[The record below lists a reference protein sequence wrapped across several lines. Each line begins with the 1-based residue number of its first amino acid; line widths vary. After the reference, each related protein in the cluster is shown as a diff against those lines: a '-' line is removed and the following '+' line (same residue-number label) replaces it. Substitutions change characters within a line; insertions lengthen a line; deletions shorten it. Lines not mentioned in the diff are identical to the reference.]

1 MSGTGPVGR
10 TVVRGLTEGAEAAGD
25 AALNQT
31 IRDAGEAGTEQA
43 VRDLVD
49 PSAPGAALR
58 GTPTGTGPD
67 AALRPGAAP
76 SQPTFINER
85 HAELDRYVRQ
95 ENASINQLARQN
107 PQDPTIATRRAALRD
122 FSSEL
127 ELYRAI
133 ANADA
138 TLPGLREAA
147 AAATG
152 DTPRQAAFN
161 AVANAERTRARAY
174 ADLAETG
181 FADRGAFTRAA
192 TEGYANAAQAFRDAA
207 NTSGS
212 GNGPWM
218 AELRAATLAAARSG
232 YVQNGANWA
241 NRLRASFGDQMIPTN
256 IQMVV
261 GHAADEGN
269 SVLRSNMLNAGRA
282 MFDEMRGE
290 NGLPPVDDAGWR
302 QVVSHVQSRGSFGS
316 DLVAFLRGI
325 P

>member
-10 TVVRGLTEGAEAAGD
+10 AVVRGLTEAGEAAAD
-25 AALNQT
+25 AASTQAT
-31 IRDAGEAGTEQA
+31 REAGEAGTDQA

-49 PSAPGAALR
+49 PSAPTAAVRGA
-58 GTPTGTGPD
+58 PTGTGPD

-76 SQPTFINER
+76 SQPTFINDR
-85 HAELDRYVRQ
+85 HTELDRYVRQ
-95 ENASINQLARQN
+95 ENASINQVARQN

-127 ELYRAI
+127 ELYRAVS
-133 ANADA
+133 NADA
-138 TLPGLREAA
+138 SLPSLREAA
-147 AAATG
+147 EAATG
-152 DTPRQAAFN
+152 DTRRQAAFN
-161 AVANAERTRARAY
+161 AVADAERNRARAY

-181 FADRGAFTRAA
+181 FADRGAFTRTA
-192 TEGYANAAQAFRDAA
+192 TEGYANAARAFRDAA

-232 YVQNGANWA
+232 YVQGSNNWA
-241 NRLRASFGDQMIPTN
+241 NSLRASFGDRMIPTN

-282 MFDEMRGE
+282 MFDEMRSVQGR
-290 NGLPPVDDAGWR
+290 PPVDDAGWR
-302 QVVSHVQSRGSFGS
+302 QVVSHVQDRGSFGS
-316 DLVAFLRGI
+316 EFGAFLRGI